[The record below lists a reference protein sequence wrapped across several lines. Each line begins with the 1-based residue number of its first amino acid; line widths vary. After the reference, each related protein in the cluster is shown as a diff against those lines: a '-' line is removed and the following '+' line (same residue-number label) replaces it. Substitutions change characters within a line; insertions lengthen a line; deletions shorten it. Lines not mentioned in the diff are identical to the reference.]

1 MRFQDV
7 KNVGELEQ
15 DLNKIRIGKAKLH
28 NNIARF
34 KKDEWKGKACTQ
46 VGGITHDTPKTR
58 AVWKKKTNYQ
68 TYAHALQGLTTTT
81 NNPKEE
87 WNGI

>member
-1 MRFQDV
+1 MDSKNETTYFFTNFPTNFSEYDMWKNFQRRGRLKEGFIPRKLDWKGYRFGFVRFQDV

-34 KKDEWKGKACTQ
+34 KKDE
-46 VGGITHDTPKTR
+46 
-58 AVWKKKTNYQ
+58 
-68 TYAHALQGLTTTT
+68 
-81 NNPKEE
+81 
-87 WNGI
+87 